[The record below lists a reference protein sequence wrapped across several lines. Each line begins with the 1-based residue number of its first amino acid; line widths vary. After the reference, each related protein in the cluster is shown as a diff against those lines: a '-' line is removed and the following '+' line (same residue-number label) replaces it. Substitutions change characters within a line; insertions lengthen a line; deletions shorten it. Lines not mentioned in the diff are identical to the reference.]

1 MNGQTTSQTMN
12 RIYFLDNLRSF
23 MIFLVVLL
31 HAGLVYEP
39 TGMAGYFW
47 IVDDPATNGFVEQV
61 NLVLDIFI
69 MSVIFFIS
77 GYLTPL
83 SLQKKSAWGFIKTK
97 FKRLMIPWAV
107 SMLTLIPL
115 YKVIFLYSRGLP
127 QAHWTTYFHFNNGI
141 FSQNWLWFLP
151 VLFYFD
157 LVYLLITRVRI
168 RLPQIDVKYMV
179 AIVFILGVI
188 YSFLVDMMQL
198 QGWTK
203 NGFINF
209 QNERILIYWMLF
221 LLGGQCLKQRVFAS
235 KPSRALY
242 IVILCTVWIPIALYQ
257 FFYVQAFINP
267 GVYVFSEV
275 FDTLLIWANF
285 HLSLL
290 GLLYILIQT
299 FRFLPDFGKIGR
311 YLSANSYHV
320 YIVHTIIIGGIALLL
335 LKATLPSLVKFAIL
349 TAVTYILS
357 NLFVPLF
364 RTRPAL
370 WRAGRVSLFLKRQ
383 EN

>member
-1 MNGQTTSQTMN
+1 MNSQTTSQTGN
-12 RIYFLDNLRSF
+12 RIYFLDNLRNF
-23 MIFLVVLL
+23 MIFLVVFL

-39 TGMAGYFW
+39 IGMAGYFW
-47 IVDDPATNGFVEQV
+47 IVDDPATNDFVEQV

-83 SLQKKSAWGFIKTK
+83 SLQKKSAWSFIKTK

-157 LVYLLITRVRI
+157 LVYLLITRIRI
-168 RLPQIDVKYMV
+168 KFPRIDMKYAV
-179 AIVFILGVI
+179 ALVFILGVI
-188 YSFLVDMMQL
+188 YSFLMDMTQL

-209 QNERILIYWMLF
+209 QNERVLIYWMMF
-221 LLGGQCLKQRVFAS
+221 LLGGYCLRRRVFES
-235 KPSRALY
+235 KPNKTFY
-242 IVILCTVWIPIALYQ
+242 IIILSTVWIPIALYQ

-275 FDTLLIWANF
+275 FDTLLIWVNF

-299 FRFLPDFGKIGR
+299 FRFLPDFGSVGR

-320 YIVHTIIIGGIALLL
+320 YIIHTIIIGGVALLL
-335 LKATLPSLVKFAIL
+335 LKTTLPSLVKFTIL
-349 TAVTYILS
+349 TVVTYILS
-357 NLFVPLF
+357 NLFIHLF
-364 RTRPAL
+364 RTRPVS
-370 WRAGRVSLFLKRQ
+370 WRAGCASVFLRK
-383 EN
+383 